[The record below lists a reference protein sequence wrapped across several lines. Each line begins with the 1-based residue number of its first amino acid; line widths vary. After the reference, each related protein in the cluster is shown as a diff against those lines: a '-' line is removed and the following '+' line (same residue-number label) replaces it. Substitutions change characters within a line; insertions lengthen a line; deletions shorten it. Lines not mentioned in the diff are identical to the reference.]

1 MRNFKYRNLFI
12 LLFAS
17 IIISYIILNSTV
29 FYLGYKFNE
38 RKNIDQA
45 NFAQKTQEKM
55 MQNAL
60 LSIKNSYSKDKNTSK
75 ILQNIKQNIPFLSQ
89 ELWLVKIIETG
100 NRLSL
105 EVLFSNFDKNLE
117 NQKLASTKT
126 LSLSLDDL
134 ENLMKNAVLK
144 KQINLSENQIK
155 LQNWHKLDENLL
167 LGINQNI
174 KAENVNINQ
183 NLFKQ
188 TFKNLKNVILVS
200 TIFVLFCIIILYL
213 FMMYISK
220 KLQRYERD
228 IEFANAQLAKR
239 NKELEET
246 LFIDLITNLPNKIS
260 MDTHIESMQTPRLIV
275 FCVDDFRRLANYYG
289 SDSGNFVLQEL
300 SKQLQNFAK
309 ENSLKLYKIDLDLFA
324 FLENSTL
331 DIDRYEYLAEELI
344 KNFKGISFEC
354 PFSNSSIEISCTIA
368 FCLEPDD
375 TLRKAMIALNE
386 AKTKE
391 RDYIGYFKKI
401 DSTKEYAD
409 YLSWSNFIKDA
420 LKKDS
425 VIPFYQPIYDI
436 NGKIAHYEC
445 LVRILDNN
453 QEAVAPGLFLATSKK
468 VKLYSQII
476 KSLIDKSFKQI
487 SNTDKII
494 SINMLARDMTDSDVS
509 NYVVKKIMQY
519 DIANQIIFE
528 ILEDESIDKIDR
540 IKTFI
545 NKVKRMGVKIA
556 IDDFG
561 TGYSNFVYMLE
572 LKPDFLKIDGSLI
585 KKIDIDTNAYAVV
598 NAIVVFAKELG
609 IQTTAEFIHSKE
621 VYETCLELGIT
632 QFQGFYLGEPRP
644 SF

>member
-1 MRNFKYRNLFI
+1 MKYLKYKNLFL

-17 IIISYIILNSTV
+17 IIIGYVILNSTV
-29 FYLGYKFNE
+29 FYLGYKHNF
-38 RKNIDQA
+38 KNHIENINQ
-45 NFAQKTQEKM
+45 AQKSQIQI
-55 MQNAL
+55 MQNASL
-60 LSIKNSYSKDKNTSK
+60 IIKNSYLKDKNTSK
-75 ILQNIKQNIPFLSQ
+75 LLHSINKNTAFLNR
-89 ELWLVKIIETG
+89 ELWLIKINEMG

-105 EVLFSNFDKNLE
+105 DVLFSNKQLE
-117 NQKLASTKT
+117 NTRLASLEILN
-126 LSLSLDDL
+126 LSIDDL
-134 ENLMKNAVLK
+134 ENLIKIGSFQKQTTLK
-144 KQINLSENQIK
+144 DNEIK
-155 LQNWHKLDENLL
+155 LQNWLKLDKNLIF
-167 LGINQNI
+167 GANEAIIIKNKDKNTQNT
-174 KAENVNINQ
+174 
-183 NLFKQ
+183 FKE
-188 TFKNLKNVILVS
+188 TFKNVKNVILLS
-200 TIFVLFCIIILYL
+200 TIFMLLSIIFLYI
-213 FMMYISK
+213 FMRSISN
-220 KLQRYERD
+220 KLQQYEAK
-228 IEFANAQLAKR
+228 IEFVNAQLAKR

-246 LFIDLITNLPNKIS
+246 LYIDLVTNLPNKIC
-260 MDTHIESMQTPRLIV
+260 MDIAVLSMQTPRIIV
-275 FCVDDFRRLANYYG
+275 FCVDDFRKLSNYYG
-289 SDSGNFVLQEL
+289 SDSGNFILQEL
-300 SKQLQNFAK
+300 SKLLLDFSK
-309 ENSLKLYKIDLDLFA
+309 EHSLKLYKIDLDLFA
-324 FLENSTL
+324 FLENNTL
-331 DIDRYEYLAEELI
+331 DIDRYEFLAEELI
-344 KNFKGISFEC
+344 QIFKGISFEC

-386 AKTKE
+386 AKSKE
-391 RDYIGYFKKI
+391 RDYIGYFQKI
-401 DSTKEYAD
+401 DSTKEYSD

-425 VIPFYQPIYDI
+425 VIPFYQPIYDT
-436 NGKIAHYEC
+436 NGKIVHYEC
-445 LVRILDNN
+445 LVRILDSN
-453 QEAVAPGLFLATSKK
+453 QEAVVPGLFLATSKK

-487 SNTDKII
+487 ANTDKII

-509 NYVVKKIMQY
+509 NYVIKKIMQY

-545 NKVKRMGVKIA
+545 NRVKRMGVKIA

-609 IQTTAEFIHSKE
+609 IEVTAEFIHSKE

-632 QFQGFYLGEPRP
+632 QFQGFYLGEPRAN
-644 SF
+644 F